1 MSMMK
6 LEKMTPS
13 VYCEESRDFQLFC
26 RLYNIVFNGVKYD
39 IDSMIN
45 LLDVYKCKESML
57 DYMATRVG
65 YYPRLKSID
74 ERAMRI
80 IIDSFPYLLRNKGS
94 KKGIETAI
102 FIWLQIINSNRDYRI
117 DLFTDN
123 LIKVKI
129 EGKPR
134 SLKLLQEIMRY
145 VIPTGWGVQ
154 YNFYEKEE
162 EQMYRQVVT
171 SYVKTQEYYPLNA
184 NGDED
189 KNANTNGNLPG
200 TLNSKLMNDSTQ
212 PKIGN
217 QQTVGNATINH
228 NFESQKIKSQEGE
241 SSGN

>member
-13 VYCEESRDFQLFC
+13 IYCEESRDFQLFC

-45 LLDVYKCKESML
+45 LLDVFKCKESML

-171 SYVKTQEYYPLNA
+171 SYVKTQTY
-184 NGDED
+184 D
-189 KNANTNGNLPG
+189 NLPG

-228 NFESQKIKSQEGE
+228 NFESQMINSQEDE
-241 SSGN
+241 ESGN

>member
-13 VYCEESRDFQLFC
+13 IYCEESRDFQLFC

-162 EQMYRQVVT
+162 EQMYKQVVT
-171 SYVKTQEYYPLNA
+171 SYIKTQEYNPL
-184 NGDED
+184 
-189 KNANTNGNLPG
+189 NLPG

-228 NFESQKIKSQEGE
+228 NFESQEGE
-241 SSGN
+241 ASGN

>member
-129 EGKPR
+129 EGKPK
-134 SLKLLQEIMRY
+134 SVKLLDEIMRH
-145 VIPTGWGVQ
+145 VIPTGWSVQ
-154 YNFYEKEE
+154 YNFYEPID
-162 EQMYRQVVT
+162 EQIYRQPIT
-171 SYVKTQEYYPLNA
+171 SYMKLHSYTSENNA
-184 NGDED
+184 
-189 KNANTNGNLPG
+189 G
-200 TLNSKLMNDSTQ
+200 TINSKFKDSIER
-212 PKIGN
+212 PSIGN
-217 QQTVGNATINH
+217 QQTVGNAVINH
-228 NFESQKIKSQEGE
+228 NLEGE
-241 SSGN
+241 Q